1 MDSPTAE
8 DRPALTDLIDPKRWQ
23 RLQNHFAGV
32 LGVAIRTIGPSREL
46 LVTPSWPG
54 TLTADQVVRLLKVG
68 EELEDLLPRRERPQT
83 STSLTTTLGV
93 TYAAIPI
100 RATADQVIAYFI
112 VGPMVVGQREE
123 ELHFSERM
131 AAAGASDVQAL
142 WSVLLSLKLYTF
154 SGIRSMLN
162 LMEEVGTALA
172 QLAYQAKQLPAIL
185 PSTSKVDQAVVA
197 YYTDR
202 VLQSLLEAA
211 TLATRADGGSVM
223 LYDAKSDALEIKVA
237 QGLSDAVIANTRLKR
252 GEGGF
257 GGGVS
262 ANTRL
267 RRGEGIAGL
276 AATERSILLVDQ
288 KTNDPR
294 LQRRMLRPEV
304 CSSLVAPLTQD
315 DTQEPIGILNLRNT
329 TAQKQFTQEHVELL
343 RRLLDIASIALRSLS
358 FSLSPRTS

>member
-8 DRPALTDLIDPKRWQ
+8 DRPALPDLIDPKRWQ

-83 STSLTTTLGV
+83 STSLTTALGV

-223 LYDAKSDALEIKVA
+223 LYDAKSDVLEIKVA

-252 GEGGF
+252 GEG
-257 GGGVS
+257 
-262 ANTRL
+262 
-267 RRGEGIAGL
+267 IAGL
-276 AATERSILLVDQ
+276 AATERSILLIDQ
-288 KTNDPR
+288 KTDDPR

>member
-23 RLQNHFAGV
+23 RLQNHFTGV

-68 EELEDLLPRRERPQT
+68 EELEDLLPRRDTPQT
-83 STSLTTTLGV
+83 PTSLTTALGV

-100 RATADQVIAYFI
+100 RAAADQVIAYFI

-123 ELHFSERM
+123 ELHFRERM
-131 AAAGASDVQAL
+131 TAAGASDVQAL

-202 VLQSLLEAA
+202 VLHSLLEAA

-252 GEGGF
+252 GEG
-257 GGGVS
+257 
-262 ANTRL
+262 
-267 RRGEGIAGL
+267 IAGL

-315 DTQEPIGILNLRNT
+315 ETQEPIGILNLRNT
-329 TAQKQFTQEHVELL
+329 TPQKQFTQEHVELL

-358 FSLSPRTS
+358 FSLAPRTSSS